1 MIHWVLR
8 KEDLYCF
15 HWWHMFNFFA
25 LALLPDGVGPCSL
38 ENAQQKS
45 EIDGDTVFTQ
55 KCDTLLNA
63 FLATDKILDC
73 ETVKHPKGLKS
84 FQEKKWSGQ
93 LEENGCAGD
102 FRKSIVGFSA
112 PPPPPPT
119 APGQVLVSCPVHC
132 PAFLLLEPTLHIFA
146 SLCLTN
152 TGSCLHDSKRSNISH
167 QRGAGLMLKRW
178 PMSKPAYSDAV
189 SVIVRLA
196 LF

>member
-1 MIHWVLR
+1 
-8 KEDLYCF
+8 
-15 HWWHMFNFFA
+15 MFNFFA

-63 FLATDKILDC
+63 LLATDKMLDC

-93 LEENGCAGD
+93 LEENGCVGD

-112 PPPPPPT
+112 PPTPSRAWPSACFLPSSLSRLLIACAHTPHI
-119 APGQVLVSCPVHC
+119 CFPVFDKHR
-132 PAFLLLEPTLHIFA
+132 LLFA
-146 SLCLTN
+146 RFEEEQHFTP
-152 TGSCLHDSKRSNISH
+152 KRS
-167 QRGAGLMLKRW
+167 RF
-178 PMSKPAYSDAV
+178 DAKKV
-189 SVIVRLA
+189 ADEQASM
-196 LF
+196 F

>member
-1 MIHWVLR
+1 
-8 KEDLYCF
+8 
-15 HWWHMFNFFA
+15 MFNFFA

-63 FLATDKILDC
+63 LLATDKMLDC

-93 LEENGCAGD
+93 LEENGCVGD

-112 PPPPPPT
+112 PSPPT
-119 APGQVLVSCPVHC
+119 QP
-132 PAFLLLEPTLHIFA
+132 
-146 SLCLTN
+146 
-152 TGSCLHDSKRSNISH
+152 
-167 QRGAGLMLKRW
+167 
-178 PMSKPAYSDAV
+178 
-189 SVIVRLA
+189 RLA
-196 LF
+196 KCLFLAQFIVPPSYCLCPHSTYLLPCV